1 MRGPSTVPDA
11 LLIDMQLNDMT
22 GVEIIHHIRQY
33 NSSVGIV
40 AMTSFP
46 LKEYAHTAAS
56 YGAQGIVSKRNIHE
70 IISALNIVSLGKPW
84 ENSDPTVDNSYFVT
98 PQKAFAKLQ
107 VGTLKDY
114 APDDDNRSNNISA
127 RFMNKTL
134 TARES
139 QIMDAYCHGLSTQ
152 EIADKFAISINT
164 VKTLAKRS
172 FSKLGAHNRAQAVA
186 LWVQKNK
193 FHKILFY
200 RSFCHPIG
208 DLSSLP
214 IKKPSR
220 LVIAS
225 NSSIYW
231 NT

>member
-1 MRGPSTVPDA
+1 MMRDPSTVPDA

-22 GVEIIHHIRQY
+22 GVEVIHHIRQY
-33 NSSVGIV
+33 NSSVGIL

-70 IISALNIVSLGKPW
+70 IISALNIVSPGKPW
-84 ENSDPTVDNSYFVT
+84 KNSDPTVDNSHFVT

-107 VGTLKDY
+107 VETLKDY
-114 APDDDNRSNNISA
+114 APDDDTRSNNISA

-172 FSKLGAHNRAQAVA
+172 FAKLGAHNRAQAVA

-193 FHKILFY
+193 
-200 RSFCHPIG
+200 
-208 DLSSLP
+208 
-214 IKKPSR
+214 
-220 LVIAS
+220 
-225 NSSIYW
+225 
-231 NT
+231 

>member
-1 MRGPSTVPDA
+1 MSLVWTTFLGRKAISLMRDPSTVPDA

-22 GVEIIHHIRQY
+22 GVEVIHHIRQC

-84 ENSDPTVDNSYFVT
+84 ENNDPMVDNSCFVT

-107 VGTLKDY
+107 VE
-114 APDDDNRSNNISA
+114 
-127 RFMNKTL
+127 TL

-172 FSKLGAHNRAQAVA
+172 FSKLGAHNRAQAVV

-231 NT
+231 ST